1 MKTHYFFTPSLSFIF
16 RRVYTFIHL
25 LKSELESTFAEI
37 INTKMSNIV
46 VGVIYRHPFMD
57 VTDFNQNYLNR
68 LLDKISKEEKKI
80 SSW

>member
-1 MKTHYFFTPSLSFIF
+1 
-16 RRVYTFIHL
+16 
-25 LKSELESTFAEI
+25 
-37 INTKMSNIV
+37 MSNIV